1 MGVASARHRF
11 IVNRNDLVEKL
22 VQLREPCVLACY
34 LASKTCTFRDRGVSA
49 CSLFK
54 EWREHTLTRQVDKYG
69 CNSPSTPLE
78 LFCLLRD
85 REVHTKSR
93 VVLELEVTSKVW
105 YRQSLCPLS

>member
-93 VVLELEVTSKVW
+93 VVLELEVT
-105 YRQSLCPLS
+105 